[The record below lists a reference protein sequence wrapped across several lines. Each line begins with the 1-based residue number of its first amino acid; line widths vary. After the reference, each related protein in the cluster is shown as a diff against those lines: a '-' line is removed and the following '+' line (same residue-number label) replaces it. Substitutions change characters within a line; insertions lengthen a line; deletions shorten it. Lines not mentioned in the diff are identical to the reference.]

1 MLVWVVFGSTLRD
14 PFLNYDD
21 NDYIYENPQ
30 ITSGLSISGIEWAFT
45 HFHAS
50 NWHPLTTISHMVD
63 CQLYGLNP
71 WGPHFTNVLLHS
83 VATVLLFLALRKLTL
98 PRWSSAIVAALFAI
112 HPLRVESVAWISE
125 RKDVLSGVFFM
136 LTLWAYADFARAS
149 PKLAGKYFRVLLFF
163 ALGLLCKPTLVT
175 LPFVLLLL
183 DYWPLGR
190 MQSAKGEEQRGRS
203 KAPRP
208 NREARRGNEET
219 TSNFQ
224 HFSVSAFGNLVI
236 EKVPFF
242 LLSAASCVVT
252 VVAQKDAFTAMQQLP
267 FQPRF
272 ANAVVA
278 YVIYLGQTIWPAKLA
293 VLYPYPVGGINAG
306 KVILAL
312 IFLWVVS
319 AACFLQ
325 RKRNP
330 FLIVGWLWFLGVLV
344 PMIGL
349 IQVGAQPRADRYTY
363 LASIGLYLLAVY
375 GIATLSARFR
385 IKRNAIAAIALIA
398 IGALGVRAY
407 LQTSYWRDS
416 ETLWRH
422 AIATTSKNHVAE
434 DSLGNALFEKGNLD
448 EAIVHY
454 RAAIAIKPDFAQ
466 VYSNLG
472 NALLRGGQP
481 DEAIVQLRQALRFNP
496 NYADAYNN
504 LGGAFMKKD
513 QPAEAVGYFKKAIE
527 INPNYGESYNNLG
540 VALLQTGDID
550 GAIADYEK
558 AVAST
563 PGVAEIQCNLGN
575 AYARK
580 SNWTAAIAAYQ
591 SALKAKPDYAQAH
604 NNLGVA
610 FQAIGKFAEAL
621 QQFNEAVRLH
631 DDYAEAQFNLGDALI
646 RFGRRDEAIVH
657 LGEALR
663 LKPDYDEAKKELR
676 QIGIE
681 R

>member
-1 MLVWVVFGSTLRD
+1 
-14 PFLNYDD
+14 
-21 NDYIYENPQ
+21 
-30 ITSGLSISGIEWAFT
+30 
-45 HFHAS
+45 
-50 NWHPLTTISHMVD
+50 MVD

-71 WGPHFTNVLLHS
+71 SGHHFTNVLLHS
-83 VATVLLFLALRKLTL
+83 VAAVLLFLALRKFTLTT
-98 PRWSSAIVAALFAI
+98 WCSAFVAALFAI
-112 HPLRVESVAWISE
+112 HPLRAESVAWISE

-149 PKLAGKYFRVLLFF
+149 TRSAGKYLRVLLFF
-163 ALGLLCKPTLVT
+163 AMGLLCKPTLVT

-183 DYWPLGR
+183 DYWPLKR
-190 MQSAKGEEQRGRS
+190 MQRAASERREVKSTAPGAGREMRSGEE
-203 KAPRP
+203 AP
-208 NREARRGNEET
+208 
-219 TSNFQ
+219 TSVFQ
-224 HFSVSAFGNLVI
+224 PFSISAFRNLVI
-236 EKVPFF
+236 EKIPFF

-252 VVAQKDAFTAMQQLP
+252 MVAEKDAFTAMQQLP

-278 YVIYLGQTIWPAKLA
+278 YVIYLGQTVWPAKLA

-312 IFLWVVS
+312 TFLWIIS

-349 IQVGAQPRADRYTY
+349 VQVGAQPRADRYTY

-385 IKRNAIAAIALIA
+385 INRKAIAATALIA
-398 IGALGVRAY
+398 IAALAVRACF
-407 LQTSYWRDS
+407 QTSYWGDS

-434 DSLGNALFEKGNLD
+434 DSLGNALFEKGDLD
-448 EAIVHY
+448 EAIAHY

-550 GAIADYEK
+550 GAIAEYKK
-558 AVAST
+558 AVASN
-563 PGVAEIQCNLGN
+563 PEVAEIQCNLGN
-575 AYARK
+575 AYTRK
-580 SNWTAAIAAYQ
+580 SNWIAAAGAYQ
-591 SALKAKPDYAQAH
+591 SALKTKPDYAQAH

-610 FQAIGKFAEAL
+610 FNALGKFDEAL
-621 QQFNEAVRLH
+621 QQFDQAIQLNN
-631 DDYAEAQFNLGDALI
+631 DYAEAQFNLGDALI
-646 RFGRRDEAIVH
+646 RSGRREEAVVH

-676 QIGIE
+676 QLRIE